1 MKATLHTR
9 VTPIALGITPSDLGP
24 LTSVER
30 AERLR
35 QAARALTTIANEL
48 HPEKEKPRRWT

>member
-9 VTPIALGITPSDLGP
+9 VTPIALGITPSDLGS

-35 QAARALTTIANEL
+35 QAARALTAIANEL
-48 HPEKEKPRRWT
+48 HPERSSAG